1 MLIFNGFNV
10 FNVFNISPLFKCS
23 IYSVTFNIFTFTGR
37 TGE

>member
-1 MLIFNGFNV
+1 MLILNGFNV
-10 FNVFNISPLFKCS
+10 FKCS